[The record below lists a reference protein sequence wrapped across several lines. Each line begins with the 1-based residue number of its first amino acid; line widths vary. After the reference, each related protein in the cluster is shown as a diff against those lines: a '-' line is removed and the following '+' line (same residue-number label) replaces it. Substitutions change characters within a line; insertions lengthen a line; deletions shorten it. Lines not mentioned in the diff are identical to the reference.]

1 MSATDSNPILTTSL
15 RWGGLFAL
23 GLAVVAGVVGFLV
36 AGAPGLW
43 GGLLGAGLAFLF
55 LGLTAGSIILGQ
67 RLTVDDPGSP
77 LFFGV
82 VLGAWLLKLVVFFI
96 FMFWLRGQTW
106 LDPWVFFLSVIAAV
120 LGSLIVDVIAFQ
132 RSRVPYVDVAL
143 PGDDDEKN

>member
-1 MSATDSNPILTTSL
+1 MSTASANPIMTTSL

-23 GLAVVAGVVGFLV
+23 GLAIVAGTIGYLV
-36 AGAPGLW
+36 AGLPGLW

-55 LGLTAGSIILGQ
+55 LGLTAASILLGQ
-67 RLTVDDPGSP
+67 RLTADDPGSP

-82 VLGAWLLKLVVFFI
+82 VLGAWLLKLIVFFI

-120 LGSLIVDVIAFQ
+120 LGSLIVDVLAFQ
-132 RSRVPYVDVAL
+132 RSRMPYVDVAL
-143 PGDDDEKN
+143 PGDDEKQD

>member
-1 MSATDSNPILTTSL
+1 MSTAPANSILTTSL

-23 GLAVVAGVVGFLV
+23 GLAVVAGTVGFFV
-36 AGAPGLW
+36 AGLPGLW

-55 LGLTAGSIILGQ
+55 LGLTAGSILLGQ
-67 RLTVDDPGSP
+67 KLTADDPGSP

-82 VLGAWLLKLVVFFI
+82 VLGAWLLKLIVFFI

-120 LGSLIVDVIAFQ
+120 LGSLIVDVLAFQ
-132 RSRVPYVDVAL
+132 RSRMPYVDAPL
-143 PGDDDEKN
+143 PGDDANQD